1 MRPIVHS
8 QISERTA
15 DLMNNSWATNQAVLQ
30 KFDKL
35 EQSTKAITRAIKNMP
50 STEWNYDEMS
60 DAVVQKVRTLDKIDR
75 KHYRNG
81 ALFTTKK

>member
-1 MRPIVHS
+1 
-8 QISERTA
+8 
-15 DLMNNSWATNQAVLQ
+15 MNNSWATNQAVLQ